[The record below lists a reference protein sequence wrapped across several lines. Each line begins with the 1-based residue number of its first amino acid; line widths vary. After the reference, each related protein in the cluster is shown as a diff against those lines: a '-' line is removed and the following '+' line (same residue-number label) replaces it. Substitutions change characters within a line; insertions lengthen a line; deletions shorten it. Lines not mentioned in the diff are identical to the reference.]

1 MADEPNAIA
10 EALKEAEAA
19 KAAEAEAETSE
30 GTAAAADAGPA
41 DQAPAAQETAT
52 VEPKIDEHGRSYA
65 TGKRKDAVA
74 RVWIKPG
81 SGKIEV
87 NGRDVETYF
96 ARPVLRM
103 ILAQPFDA
111 AERKNQYDVKCTVK
125 GGGLSGQAGAVR
137 HGISKA
143 LTLYE
148 PILRPALKSGGFLTR
163 DSRVV
168 ERKKYGRRKARRSFQ
183 FSKR

>member
-1 MADEPNAIA
+1 MSDTVNSLEDLKDLVEGGDL
-10 EALKEAEAA
+10 EA
-19 KAAEAEAETSE
+19 
-30 GTAAAADAGPA
+30 
-41 DQAPAAQETAT
+41 APAAPA
-52 VEPKIDEHGRSYA
+52 EPQIDDLGRAYA

-81 SGKIEV
+81 SGRVVV
-87 NGRDVETYF
+87 NGRDQEIYF

-103 ILAQPFDA
+103 ILAQPFDVT
-111 AERKNQYDVKCTVK
+111 ERKDQFDVMATVR

-143 LTLYE
+143 LVNFEPGLRSTL
-148 PILRPALKSGGFLTR
+148 KKGGFLTR

-168 ERKKYGRRKARRSFQ
+168 ERKKYGKAKARRSFQ